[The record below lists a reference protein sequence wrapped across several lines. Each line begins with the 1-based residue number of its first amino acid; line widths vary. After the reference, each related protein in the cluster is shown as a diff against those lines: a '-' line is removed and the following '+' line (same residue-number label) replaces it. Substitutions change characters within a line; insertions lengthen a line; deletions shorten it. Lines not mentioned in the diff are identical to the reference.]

1 MIVQTLYLGLDV
13 AAFTVFI
20 VVLAAVST
28 WARQAPDPARAPTAR
43 KTEARSKMR
52 GPPAAGA
59 AQPQ

>member
-1 MIVQTLYLGLDV
+1 MIVQTRYLGLVV

-28 WARQAPDPARAPTAR
+28 WARQAPDPARASTPHRT
-43 KTEARSKMR
+43 KARSKMR
-52 GPPAAGA
+52 GPRSTGA